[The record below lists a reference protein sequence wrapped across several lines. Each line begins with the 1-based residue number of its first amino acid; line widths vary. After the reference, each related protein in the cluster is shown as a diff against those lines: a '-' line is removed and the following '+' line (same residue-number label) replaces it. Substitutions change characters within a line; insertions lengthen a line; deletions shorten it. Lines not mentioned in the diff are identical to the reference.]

1 MRLIKIK
8 SQIFYGCVLLRMTS
22 CVKHNL
28 PNSLP
33 LSPMNHKLLTL
44 ALLISIS
51 ACNTNSTPST
61 PANPLIGTW
70 ELISATS
77 TERDSTV
84 STFNQKVKM
93 IKMINP
99 THFAFFSHD
108 LSKGADS
115 TTKAFVAGAGTYTFA
130 DSTYTEHLDYFIDR
144 EWEGNEF
151 KFNVTIKNDTLT
163 QKGVER
169 IEKLGIDHII
179 VEKYK
184 KVQ

>member
-1 MRLIKIK
+1 
-8 SQIFYGCVLLRMTS
+8 
-22 CVKHNL
+22 
-28 PNSLP
+28 
-33 LSPMNHKLLTL
+33 
-44 ALLISIS
+44 
-51 ACNTNSTPST
+51 
-61 PANPLIGTW
+61 
-70 ELISATS
+70 
-77 TERDSTV
+77 
-84 STFNQKVKM
+84 M

-108 LSKGADS
+108 LSQGADS
-115 TTKAFVAGAGTYTFA
+115 TTKAFVAGASTYTFA